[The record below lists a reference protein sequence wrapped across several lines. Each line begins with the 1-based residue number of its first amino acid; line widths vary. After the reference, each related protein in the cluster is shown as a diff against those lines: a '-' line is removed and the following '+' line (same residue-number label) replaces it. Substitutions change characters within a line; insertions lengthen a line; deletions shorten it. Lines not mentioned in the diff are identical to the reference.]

1 MVYSIRFSEDEQ
13 AAIEQYALLYGMKNS
28 EVIRKATMEMIE
40 DEMDIQAFKEAKE
53 RFEQNPVTHPHEDVG
68 KELGFL

>member
-13 AAIEQYALLYGMKNS
+13 AVIEQYALLRGMKIS
-28 EVIRKATMEMIE
+28 EVIRKATTEMIE
-40 DEMDIQAFKEAKE
+40 NEMDIRAFKEAKE
-53 RFEQNPVTHPHEDVG
+53 RGEKNPATYSHEDIG